1 MKTTLIIDDAV
12 LKETKKH
19 AAEREVT
26 MSALVTQSLR
36 EYLISSRTNSGETPF
51 RLMTYGQALSPRL
64 ESMTPGEMANLRD
77 EGR

>member
-36 EYLISSRTNSGETPF
+36 EYLMNSRTDPGEAPF
-51 RLMTYGQALSPRL
+51 RLMTYGRALSPRL
-64 ESMTPGEMANLRD
+64 QSMTPGEMADLRD